1 MRKIERPD
9 TNLSDLERIEDIHCH
24 CVGALIREVT
34 PDACAKSFVS
44 LADVDRFAVV
54 VEEGIDTALRAAYA
68 LPAKTSAAA

>member
-24 CVGALIREVT
+24 CVGALVREVT
-34 PDACAKSFVS
+34 PDACAKSLVG

-54 VEEGIDTALRAAYA
+54 IVEGIDAALRAAYA
-68 LPAKTSAAA
+68 PTFEISPAA